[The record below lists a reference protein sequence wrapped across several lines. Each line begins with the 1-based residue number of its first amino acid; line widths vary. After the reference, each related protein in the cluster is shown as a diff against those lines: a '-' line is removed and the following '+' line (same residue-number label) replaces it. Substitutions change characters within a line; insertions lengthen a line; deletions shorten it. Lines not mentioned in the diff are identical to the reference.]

1 MASGDTQPRNK
12 YDPITVEEAA
22 IVIRDAD
29 GEYAFLL
36 PIAINQVLLF
46 IFWWLAFLGYPVGVK
61 FAIAICLVFSS
72 AFVIYYFVR
81 SLFIS
86 REIRKLEVDND
97 LVYRA
102 ALKGANNKANT
113 NSFLLTFLIVVA
125 LSLGSIPAWGVV
137 GPLLFPDNS
146 RSEVISEAQSAD
158 VTPDSEQ
165 SNDSESLEASNDQ
178 SVPQSEEQVAAP
190 DAVTEQGADA
200 STPLDSSSVVP
211 AEERWDTAYQRIGT
225 YGTITGPVV
234 SVVQNYSSN
243 TPVYIN
249 IGRDFPDPSR
259 AQVIIWPE
267 DKAHFLDMLYTI
279 NVEGWWLR
287 ISGNITS
294 YEGIPEIDVSN
305 GYVEYEYWHE
315 G

>member
-12 YDPITVEEAA
+12 YDPITVEDAA
-22 IVIRDAD
+22 LVIRDAG
-29 GEYAFLL
+29 GEYACPLL
-36 PIAINQVLLF
+36 IALNQVLLF
-46 IFWWLAFLGYPVGVK
+46 TFWWLVILGYPVGIK

-81 SLFIS
+81 SLFSS
-86 REIRKLEVDND
+86 REIRKLEVGND

-102 ALKGANNKANT
+102 ALKGANNASV
-113 NSFLLTFLIVVA
+113 NSFLLTGLIVVA

-146 RSEVISEAQSAD
+146 RSESISEAQSAD
-158 VTPDSEQ
+158 TTPDSEQ
-165 SNDSESLEASNDQ
+165 STDSESLEASNDQ
-178 SVPQSEEQVAAP
+178 SAPQSEEQVAAP

-200 STPLDSSSVVP
+200 STSLDNSSVIP

-305 GYVEYEYWHE
+305 GYVEYEYWYE

>member
-1 MASGDTQPRNK
+1 MASGDTRPRNK
-12 YDPITVEEAA
+12 YDPITVEDAA
-22 IVIRDAD
+22 LVIRDA
-29 GEYAFLL
+29 GRAYIILLVVAF
-36 PIAINQVLLF
+36 NQALLF
-46 IFWWLAFLGYPVGVK
+46 TFWWLVFLDYPVGIE

-72 AFVIYYFVR
+72 AFVIFYFVR
-81 SLFIS
+81 SLFS
-86 REIRKLEVDND
+86 CREIRKLEVDND

-102 ALKGANNKANT
+102 ALEGADNATT
-113 NSFLLTFLIVVA
+113 NSFLFTVLIVVT

-146 RSEVISEAQSAD
+146 RSESISEAQSAD
-158 VTPDSEQ
+158 TTPDSEQ
-165 SNDSESLEASNDQ
+165 STDSESLEASNDQ

-190 DAVTEQGADA
+190 DAATEQGADA
-200 STPLDSSSVVP
+200 STSLDSSSVIP

-234 SVVQNYSSN
+234 SVVQNDSSN
-243 TPVYIN
+243 TPIYIN

-259 AQVIIWPE
+259 VQVIIWPE

-279 NVEGWWLR
+279 NAEGWWLR
-287 ISGNITS
+287 ITGNITL

-305 GYVEYEYWHE
+305 GSVEYEYWFE